1 MREAGT
7 EKLKRADL
15 EDANR
20 IRIQTKKLLTK
31 REEITEDT
39 PAVDVKWLK
48 AQQPHHYKRDNTHRK

>member
-20 IRIQTKKLLTK
+20 TRIQPKKILKK
-31 REEITEDT
+31 REDITEDT
-39 PAVDVKWLK
+39 PAVDAPMEPLDD
-48 AQQPHHYKRDNTHRK
+48 AT